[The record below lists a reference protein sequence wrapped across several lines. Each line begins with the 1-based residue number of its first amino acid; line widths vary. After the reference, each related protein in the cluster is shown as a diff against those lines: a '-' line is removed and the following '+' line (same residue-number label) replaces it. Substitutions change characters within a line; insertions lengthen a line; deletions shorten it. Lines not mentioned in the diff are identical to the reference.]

1 MSIKIMNSVW
11 SSQLPSS
18 ISKNKRSTVK
28 IVLLKLADNAN
39 DNGKCWPSM
48 ARIAHET
55 ELSERSVV
63 RAIDCLK
70 EANIIIARTHRKD
83 GVKHNTYFINIP
95 LIDEMRCE
103 FEVKNTLDNDNPF
116 MTPTDRLSKPS
127 DNLSKKHDQMSVK
140 PSLTIK
146 EPSHTDISKAD
157 DNVFSI
163 DELVTDGLKDYPLCT
178 EAIYHL
184 DWINDSGNYKA
195 FTGALTLQEWS
206 DCEDAMRSV
215 DCFDTEYFTWWMTT
229 RSKSMRKTPSLP
241 NMLTD
246 MNGTTFEQFYN
257 STFMQEY
264 ED

>member
-11 SSQLPSS
+11 SSQLP

-157 DNVFSI
+157 EHVFSI
-163 DELVTDGLKDYPLCT
+163 DEIMNDFPLCSD
-178 EAIYHL
+178 AIHELISLGKY
-184 DWINDSGNYKA
+184 NYKIY
-195 FTGALTLQEWS
+195 TGELTLSEWEY
-206 DCEDAMRSV
+206 CESAMRSV
-215 DCFDTEYFTWWMTT
+215 DDFDMEYFTWWMKEK
-229 RSKSMRKTPSLP
+229 SPSMRKTPSLP

-246 MNGTTFEQFYN
+246 MNGTHFDQFYD
-257 STFMQEY
+257 SAFMQEW
-264 ED
+264 E

>member
-1 MSIKIMNSVW
+1 MSIKIMNAVW
-11 SSQLPSS
+11 SSHLPQS

-55 ELSERSVV
+55 ELSERSVI

-70 EANIIIARTHRKD
+70 SANIIIVRTHRKD

-95 LIDEMRCE
+95 LIDDLKHEYDSS
-103 FEVKNTLDNDNPF
+103 KLTDNDNPF
-116 MTPTDRLSKPS
+116 MTPSDNLSKPTDRLSKEM
-127 DNLSKKHDQMSVK
+127 DQMSVK

-157 DNVFSI
+157 EHVFSI

-184 DWINDSGNYKA
+184 DWINDSGKYKA
-195 FTGALTLQEWS
+195 FTGSLTLQEWS
-206 DCEDAMRSV
+206 DCESAMRSV
-215 DCFDTEYFTWWMTT
+215 DDFDVEYFTWWMEEK
-229 RSKSMRKTPSLP
+229 SPSMRKTPSLP

-246 MNGTTFEQFYN
+246 MNGTPFDQFYD
-257 STFMQEY
+257 STFMQEW
-264 ED
+264 E

>member
-157 DNVFSI
+157 EHVFSI
-163 DELVTDGLKDYPLCT
+163 DEVMNDFPLCSD
-178 EAIYHL
+178 AIHELISLGKY
-184 DWINDSGNYKA
+184 NYKIY
-195 FTGALTLQEWS
+195 TGELTLSEWEY
-206 DCEDAMRSV
+206 CESAMRSV
-215 DCFDTEYFTWWMTT
+215 DDFDMEYFTWWMKDK
-229 RSKSMRKTPSLP
+229 SQSMRKTPSLP

-246 MNGTTFEQFYN
+246 MNGMTFKDFYD
-257 STFMQEY
+257 STS
-264 ED
+264 EDWE